1 MNPYKNSNRT
11 ESSSLRARRIPT
23 QIWRRKLPAA
33 GRSRDL
39 AWQLLRTATS
49 PTRSTARSGP
59 WIREENAR
67 STGTRRATSYDY
79 EEEEGEME
87 EGETSSTWG
96 CGEAAATVAGR
107 RWREGEEAAR
117 SGAAV
122 CEEAR
127 AARQRGRTGRPGQ
140 VRDRATRCNK
150 NQLARE
156 YVTACRLACRAPLDG
171 PIWAGIRLRPA
182 SM

>member
-79 EEEEGEME
+79 EEEEG
-87 EGETSSTWG
+87 GNG
-96 CGEAAATVAGR
+96 
-107 RWREGEEAAR
+107 
-117 SGAAV
+117 
-122 CEEAR
+122 
-127 AARQRGRTGRPGQ
+127 RGRNQQHLRMRGSSSHRRRSPMARGRGG
-140 VRDRATRCNK
+140 RSLWRR
-150 NQLARE
+150 
-156 YVTACRLACRAPLDG
+156 
-171 PIWAGIRLRPA
+171 RLRRGKSRTSKGTHGSSGSGQGQGYPLQQKSA
-182 SM
+182 RT